1 MTEPYMIALLHLE
14 RHETQLDKNRI
25 AQISMADVDTIE
37 DWVIEADTQD
47 TAAILK
53 ALADY
58 VVLSQTVRNHLPDHA

>member
-14 RHETQLDKNRI
+14 RHETELNKNQI
-25 AQISMADVDTIE
+25 SQISMADVDTIE
-37 DWVIEADTQD
+37 SWVVEADTQD
-47 TAAILK
+47 TAVLLK